1 MKEHHALID
10 GLKALPAA
18 DQRLLKSCIAAAL
31 AALLLGVVFGAATA
45 LARGGFV
52 ELGPLT
58 GYRSMTAHAVS
69 IFFYWLYFA
78 QAGLLLVFATVFTS
92 HRHGIEW
99 RWAAWLG
106 LALML
111 AGFAASLFGV
121 SSGTPLL
128 YDAPPEL
135 GREPSAA
142 LGATYVGYLLLAA
155 GLFCVATAGI
165 ATTVAPLARGEHDRM
180 PVVSFAA
187 CAWAGLLMVSAIAAA
202 NAFLPSALWAL
213 GLRGAPAE
221 YATGWHI
228 LFHNMHYL
236 PLMATVLVWY
246 VLVEALTGVKSI
258 FGARFSKIVFALYLV
273 FVPPTS
279 LYHMFLEPNLTEAVR
294 VAGSLLSLFISVP
307 TVTVFLVIVAS
318 LEVHARAHG
327 AKGLFG
333 WIGML
338 PWRNP
343 AMSAIGFAVVN
354 LALGGALSFVLIQ
367 EKLAALLSDTFFV
380 PGYFHFLTVGTV
392 TLTFL
397 AALLYVLPAL
407 TGRPLWRPEVLRWM
421 PHLASAG
428 LALFGGA
435 GIAAGYAG
443 VPRRVLEVSY
453 DGAAPAAWTALMSV
467 VGSGGALMTAALLVY
482 VYALLRNL
490 MPLGTAAP
498 AGGEALPE
506 VRWGEVVTGAQ
517 RAWSGPL
524 AVTILV
530 GLTVAFT
537 MLAFE
542 LMRALPLT
550 AGAGAVH

>member
-1 MKEHHALID
+1 VKDRHALVD
-10 GLKALPAA
+10 GLKALPGG
-18 DQRLLKSCIAAAL
+18 DRRLLEFSLVAAL
-31 AALLLGVVFGAATA
+31 GALLVGVVFGAATA
-45 LARGGFV
+45 LARAGFV
-52 ELGPLT
+52 DLGPLA

-69 IFFYWLYFA
+69 AFFYWLYFA
-78 QAGLLLVFATVFTS
+78 QACLLLVFAAVFTS
-92 HRHGIEW
+92 HRRGIEW
-99 RWAAWLG
+99 RPAAWLG

-111 AGFAASLFGV
+111 GGFVASLYGA
-121 SSGTPLL
+121 SSGMPLL

-135 GREPSAA
+135 GRDPSAA
-142 LGATYVGYLLLAA
+142 LAATYAGYLLLAA
-155 GLFCVATAGI
+155 GLFCVAAAGI

-213 GLRGAPAE
+213 GLRGAPAQ

-246 VLVEALTGVKSI
+246 VLVEELTGVRSI

-279 LYHMFLEPNLTEAVR
+279 LYHMFLEPDLAEAVR

-343 AMSAIGFAVVN
+343 AMSAIGFSVVN
-354 LALGGALSFVLIQ
+354 LALGGALAFVLIQ
-367 EKLAALLSDTFFV
+367 EKLAGLLSDTFFV

-397 AALLYVLPAL
+397 AAFLYVLPAL
-407 TGRPLWRPEVLRWM
+407 SGRPLWRPQLLRWL
-421 PHLASAG
+421 PHLATAG

-435 GIAAGYAG
+435 GIAAGYLG
-443 VPRRVLEVSY
+443 VPRRALDVSF
-453 DGAAPAAWTALMSV
+453 DGAAPAIWSALMNT
-467 VGSGGALMTAALLVY
+467 VGTGGALMAAAILVY
-482 VYALLRNL
+482 VYALARNL
-490 MPLGTAAP
+490 MPGGAAP
-498 AGGEALPE
+498 PAADTTLPE
-506 VRWGEVVTGAQ
+506 VHWGGAVTSAQ
-517 RAWSGPL
+517 RAWTGPL
-524 AVTILV
+524 AVALLV

-537 MLAFE
+537 VLAFE
-542 LMRALPLT
+542 LMRALPVAAGRGT
-550 AGAGAVH
+550 AH

>member
-1 MKEHHALID
+1 VREHHALID

-18 DQRLLKSCIAAAL
+18 DQRLLKSCLAAAL
-31 AALLLGVVFGAATA
+31 AALLVGVVFGAATA

-52 ELGPLT
+52 ELGPLA
-58 GYRSMTAHAVS
+58 GYRAMSTHAVS

-78 QAGLLLVFATVFTS
+78 QASLLLVFATVFTS
-92 HRHGIEW
+92 HKHGIEW
-99 RWAAWLG
+99 RRAAWLG

-111 AGFAASLFGV
+111 AGFAASLYGV
-121 SSGTPLL
+121 ASGMPLL

-135 GREPSAA
+135 GRDPSAA
-142 LGATYVGYLLLAA
+142 LGAAYAGYLLLAA
-155 GLFCVATAGI
+155 GLFCVAAAGI

-187 CAWAGLLMVSAIAAA
+187 CAWAGLLIVSAIAAV

-228 LFHNMHYL
+228 LFHNLHYL

-279 LYHMFLEPNLTEAVR
+279 LYHMFLEPNLAEGVR

-367 EKLAALLSDTFFV
+367 EKLAGLLSDTFFV

-392 TLTFL
+392 TLTFI

-407 TGRPLWRPEVLRWM
+407 TGRPLWRPEVLRWL
-421 PHLASAG
+421 PHLATAG
-428 LALFGGA
+428 LTLFGGA
-435 GIAAGYAG
+435 GVAAGYLG

-453 DGAAPAAWTALMSV
+453 DGAAPAVWTALMSV
-467 VGSGGALMTAALLVY
+467 VGAGGALMTAALLVY
-482 VYALLRNL
+482 LYALLRNL
-490 MPLGTAAP
+490 MPVGAAAP
-498 AGGEALPE
+498 AAGEPLPE
-506 VRWGEVVTGAQ
+506 VRWGEVATGAQ
-517 RAWSGPL
+517 RAWTGPL
-524 AVTILV
+524 AVVILV
-530 GLTVAFT
+530 GLTIAFT

-542 LMRALPLT
+542 LMRALPVA
-550 AGAGAVH
+550 AGAGPAH

>member
-10 GLKALPAA
+10 GLKALPAT
-18 DQRLLKSCIAAAL
+18 DQRLLKCTFGAAL
-31 AALLLGVVFGAATA
+31 AALLVGVVFGAATA
-45 LARGGFV
+45 LARGGWV
-52 ELGPLT
+52 DLGPLA
-58 GYRSMTAHAVS
+58 GYRSMTTHAVS

-92 HRHGIEW
+92 HKRGIEW
-99 RWAAWLG
+99 RWGAWLG

-111 AGFAASLFGV
+111 AGFAASLYGV
-121 SSGTPLL
+121 SSGLPLL

-135 GREPSAA
+135 GRDPSAA
-142 LGATYVGYLLLAA
+142 LAATYVGYLLLAA
-155 GLFCVATAGI
+155 GLFCVAAAGI

-213 GLRGAPAE
+213 GLGQAPAG

-246 VLVEALTGVKSI
+246 VLVEALTGVTSI
-258 FGARFSKIVFALYLV
+258 FGARFSKVVFATYLV

-279 LYHMFLEPNLTEAVR
+279 LYHMFLEPNLAESVR

-307 TVTVFLVIVAS
+307 TVTVFLVIIAS

-327 AKGLFG
+327 ARGLFG

-343 AMSAIGFAVVN
+343 AMSAIGFAVLN

-367 EKLAALLSDTFFV
+367 EKLAVLLSDTFFV

-407 TGRPLWRPEVLRWM
+407 TGRPLWRPQVLRWL
-421 PHLASAG
+421 PHLTTVG

-435 GIAAGYAG
+435 GVAAGYAG

-453 DGAAPAAWTALMSV
+453 DGAAPAAWTALMAV
-467 VGSGGALMTAALLVY
+467 VGAGGALMTAALLVY
-482 VYALLRNL
+482 LYALLRNL
-490 MPLGTAAP
+490 MPVGAAAAA
-498 AGGEALPE
+498 AGAALPE
-506 VRWGEVVTGAQ
+506 LRWSGAVTGAQ

-524 AVTILV
+524 AVAVLV

-542 LMRALPLT
+542 LLRALPL
-550 AGAGAVH
+550 AGAGAAH